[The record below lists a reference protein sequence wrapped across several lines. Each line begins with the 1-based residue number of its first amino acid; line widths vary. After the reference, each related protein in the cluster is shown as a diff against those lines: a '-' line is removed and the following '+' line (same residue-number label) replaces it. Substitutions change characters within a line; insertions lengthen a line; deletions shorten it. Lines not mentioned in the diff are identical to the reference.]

1 VDDETLDFYLDRLT
15 ELELELSGHRRNLV
29 TMWLAFK
36 KQKMESFHNAQAST
50 IRERDNLSDYDVFPL
65 TEEIERTKVEIR
77 IREDERE
84 HIRFTL
90 SMRVPRVVQ

>member
-15 ELELELSGHRRNLV
+15 ELELELS
-29 TMWLAFK
+29 AFK